1 MNGVKENGEEVYS
14 HHGVLWKSYS
24 GYKDDDNSGTLSIID
39 YKCSMCIEWKPSDVS
54 VDSDTN
60 DQEWTMV
67 NTGQQRR
74 NSQGTNEIASR
85 SRLFVLRVDELHSFR
100 VTKEGHQLLLQ
111 SDSGL
116 QSVFFF
122 QNGNA
127 DSFVAAL
134 RGILK
139 SAVFKKDRHS
149 YQVIHSADTKVIDQ
163 SFAELELFTEHKS
176 DYVWKF
182 VKDFHRR
189 PYETTMTAFSKLT
202 DAWLYGRSS
211 EEKKVEDEVAELLTQ
226 SWTPDEPITHIGSE
240 EYEVIGTIP
249 LPQSIPVTRSTPLT
263 VEQWAQF
270 QDAEGRVIDVDELK
284 MIIFKGGIVPALRY
298 EVWKFLLDYFP
309 WDSTN
314 IDRQN
319 IRKQKTDE
327 YFRMKLQWKTMSN
340 GQEERFSDY
349 RERKSLIEKDA
360 KRTDRTIDF
369 FAGENNA
376 NLQVLSDILM
386 TYVMYNFDLGYVQGM
401 SDLLSPILCLMTNEA
416 DAFWCFVGFMNR
428 VYRNFDLDQSGIK
441 SQLNELQTLLSVVN
455 PELTSYIRHHDS
467 GNMFFCFRWL
477 LVLFKREFSQ
487 ADVMRLWEV
496 LWTDLPCANF
506 HLLICS
512 AILEAEKKAIMEGN
526 YGFTEILKHV
536 NDLSMKIDLEVTL
549 CNAESIFCK
558 LKSVTQLP
566 DNVRKIIGM
575 EPNVITQP
583 VEMKHEDSKA
593 NKTDT
598 SLQEAEELEI
608 VSSLNAI
615 SLVASNAEVSY
626 NCSLN
631 LNYL

>member
-14 HHGVLWKSYS
+14 HHGVLWKSY
-24 GYKDDDNSGTLSIID
+24 GGHKDDDHSGTLSIID
-39 YKCSMCIEWKPSDVS
+39 YKCEMCIEWKPSEVS

-74 NSQGTNEIASR
+74 NSQGCNEVSSR
-85 SRLFVLRVDELHSFR
+85 SKLFVLRLADLHSFK
-100 VTKEGHQLLLQ
+100 VIKHGHQLLLQ
-111 SDSGL
+111 SESGL
-116 QSVFFF
+116 QSVFIF

-139 SAVFKKDRHS
+139 SAFKKDRHS
-149 YQVIHSADTKVIDQ
+149 YRVVRSPEAKVIDQ

-182 VKDFHRR
+182 VKDFQYR

-202 DAWLYGRSS
+202 DAWYTSKVGILTIYGRSS

-226 SWTPDEPITHIGSE
+226 SWTPDDQITHIGSE
-240 EYEVIGTIP
+240 EYEVIGGIP
-249 LPQSIPVTRSTPLT
+249 LPQSVPVTRSTPLT
-263 VEQWAQF
+263 VEQWAQL
-270 QDAEGRVIDVDELK
+270 QDDEGRVTDVDMLK
-284 MIIFKGGIVPALRY
+284 MIIFKGGIVPSLRY
-298 EVWKFLLDYFP
+298 EVWKFLLGYFP

-314 IDRQN
+314 TDRQN

-327 YFRMKLQWKTMSN
+327 YFRMKLQWKTMSP

-360 KRTDRTIDF
+360 KRTDRTIEF
-369 FAGENNA
+369 FAGENNS

-428 VYRNFDLDQSGIK
+428 VSGIK
-441 SQLNELQTLLSVVN
+441 CQLNELQTLLSVVN

-487 ADVMRLWEV
+487 ADVMKLWEV
-496 LWTDLPCANF
+496 LWTDLPCTNF
-506 HLLICS
+506 HLLICA
-512 AILEAEKKAIMEGN
+512 AILEAEKKVIMEGN

-536 NDLSMKIDLEVTL
+536 NDLSMKIDLEATL
-549 CNAESIFCK
+549 CNAESIFLK
-558 LKSVTQLP
+558 LKLAAQLP
-566 DNVRKIIGM
+566 DNVRKIIGLAPHAGYQA
-575 EPNVITQP
+575 ENL
-583 VEMKHEDSKA
+583 KSGDSQV
-593 NKTDT
+593 NKTDS
-598 SLQEAEELEI
+598 SLHDTEDSEI
-608 VSSLNAI
+608 VDSLNAVT
-615 SLVASNAEVSY
+615 LVASNEEAAY
-626 NCSLN
+626 NCSLS